1 MGKIDNATIAS
12 SGSNENIIKFDV
24 SNNILQCENLSVN
37 YGEVAAIENVS
48 MGIPKN
54 SIVSLI
60 GPSGCGKS
68 TLLRCFNRMNDLIPQ
83 ASVKGSVRFFQN
95 EI

>member
-1 MGKIDNATIAS
+1 MQKIDNQSITS
-12 SGSNENIIKFDV
+12 SGSDENIIKFDQ

-37 YGEVAAIENVS
+37 YGETIAIQKVS
-48 MGIPKN
+48 MGIPRN

-68 TLLRCFNRMNDLIPQ
+68 TLLRC
-83 ASVKGSVRFFQN
+83 S
-95 EI
+95 